1 MLPYGALTEER
12 GEWKTPR
19 IVLLPRK
26 LKYCIIDKDN
36 KKTVCLGSS
45 DLEFISYQISYDA
58 LIKRNQVTKLLNY
71 MERFH
76 PSKTV

>member
-19 IVLLPRK
+19 IVSLPQK

-45 DLEFISYQISYDA
+45 DLEFISYQIS
-58 LIKRNQVTKLLNY
+58 
-71 MERFH
+71 
-76 PSKTV
+76 